1 MKDNIFLMN
10 KNTQIYEKTL
20 NLLKASLLG
29 NSFIQ
34 NPGLIPDIAL
44 DQKELNRII
53 TFNLGK

>member
-1 MKDNIFLMN
+1 MN
-10 KNTQIYEKTL
+10 KNTQIYEKAL